1 MNRHRVLACLRF
13 AGLLTL
19 AVTLGAADGAPKKV
33 TMSEAMGAVVSKV
46 PPEYP
51 ALAKQLKIAG
61 AVELDVV
68 IAENGSVEAVTP
80 VSGNPVLTKP
90 AADALKKWKF
100 KPFQQDGSPVKAQ
113 AAMKIS
119 FSN

>member
-1 MNRHRVLACLRF
+1 MRSFEPTSVLRF
-13 AGLLTL
+13 SGLLIL
-19 AVTLGAADGAPKKV
+19 AVTLGAAEGAPKKV
-33 TMSEAMGAVVSKV
+33 TMSEAMGAVLTKV

-68 IAENGSVEAVTP
+68 IGENGSVEAVTP
-80 VSGNPVLTKP
+80 ISGNPVLTKP

-100 KPFQQDGSPVKAQ
+100 KPFHQDGSPVKAQ
-113 AAMKIS
+113 AALKIT
-119 FSN
+119 FTN

>member
-1 MNRHRVLACLRF
+1 MRSQKPIAVLRF
-13 AGLLTL
+13 VSSLIL
-19 AVTLGAADGAPKKV
+19 AVALGAADGAPRKV
-33 TMSEAMGAVVSKV
+33 TMSEAMGAVLTKVS
-46 PPEYP
+46 PEYP

-61 AVELDVV
+61 AVELDVL

-80 VSGNPVLTKP
+80 ISGNPVLTKP

-113 AAMKIS
+113 AALKIT
-119 FSN
+119 FTN